1 MLKNE
6 YYRSVTLELSQANI
20 NDFDTEEYISALIAG
35 KFNTI
40 VCFAVGYL
48 NGETYFDSKILKKN
62 PLLKD
67 RDIFKELSVLK
78 KKYRFNFFA
87 YLNTQFSDIGDKNST
102 WSQRRIDGKKNKT
115 VKSFYNLS

>member
-62 PLLKD
+62 PL
-67 RDIFKELSVLK
+67 
-78 KKYRFNFFA
+78 
-87 YLNTQFSDIGDKNST
+87 
-102 WSQRRIDGKKNKT
+102 
-115 VKSFYNLS
+115 